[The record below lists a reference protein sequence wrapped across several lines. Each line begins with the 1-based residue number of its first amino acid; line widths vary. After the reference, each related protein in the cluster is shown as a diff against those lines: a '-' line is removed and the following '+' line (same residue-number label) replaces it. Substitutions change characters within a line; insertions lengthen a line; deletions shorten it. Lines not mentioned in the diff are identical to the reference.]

1 MHNVICS
8 KQDKTLMGNLII
20 RTSNTSSIHHLTI
33 NSAEWH
39 YKRSFT
45 IKALFV
51 MRQYRLG
58 IIVCLLPW
66 MITDYDVC
74 SDISGRKEYFDVNV
88 SVKHLCFMLYVDC
101 TCNYAPLQVC
111 RNVQKPTIRAR
122 NRFQPREKTFIII
135 PTFES
140 ECPGFFKCGNIW
152 KKEDFV
158 LHKRLL
164 FNWELSMQHH
174 S

>member
-1 MHNVICS
+1 
-8 KQDKTLMGNLII
+8 
-20 RTSNTSSIHHLTI
+20 
-33 NSAEWH
+33 
-39 YKRSFT
+39 
-45 IKALFV
+45 
-51 MRQYRLG
+51 
-58 IIVCLLPW
+58 

-152 KKEDFV
+152 RLCIAQKFIIQLRGNNAASLLKNEERKTLKNVQHFTQWRNHICP
-158 LHKRLL
+158 LH
-164 FNWELSMQHH
+164 H
-174 S
+174 

>member
-1 MHNVICS
+1 MHW
-8 KQDKTLMGNLII
+8 
-20 RTSNTSSIHHLTI
+20 TSSAANRAKLLWEILSYAHPSTSSIHHLTI

-45 IKALFV
+45 IKLCDAAIQIRNYC
-51 MRQYRLG
+51 MSSSA
-58 IIVCLLPW
+58 W
-66 MITDYDVC
+66 MITDYDVYP
-74 SDISGRKEYFDVNV
+74 DISGRKEYFDVNV

-152 KKEDFV
+152 KNEDFV
-158 LHKRLL
+158 LHKSLL
-164 FNWELSMQHH
+164 FNWEVTMQHH